1 MLTTLASSPRLTLPN
16 PNSAMA
22 LNPNYDAIGKAFVQQ
37 YYALFDDKNARPNL
51 VNLYNVSLQIYK
63 NDFLGE
69 N

>member
-1 MLTTLASSPRLTLPN
+1 
-16 PNSAMA
+16 MA